1 MLRPIPTPEVM
12 SKAARAR
19 SLLYVPAQND
29 QKAKDGAA
37 RTSGEMSGS
46 MSSTLGVS
54 KKPGRSE
61 LQRQNPQNQQ
71 KKTSPSSKQTA
82 SATLCCPQSAQRWPI
97 VMLYTAQHSFVI
109 YTDVRSLNMVGKFD
123 RFWILRTIAGEKH
136 LFLEYFLNPQFL
148 GITHFDQFLF
158 PNISHL
164 DRQTFWVWCAPT
176 RIVSF
181 FCYMICFQQGSTIW
195 QSNWQFLGW
204 NAAKDWGRTGKEG
217 FFTAKLPAPWLQ
229 EKEAKLC
236 IQYSTLVTII
246 VVQLLVTLVRMQL
259 ALFLAYPSIN
269 AVHECISMSFV
280 LIYI

>member
-1 MLRPIPTPEVM
+1 MLRPIPTPEVI

-136 LFLEYFLNPQFL
+136 LFLEYLLNPQFL
-148 GITHFDQFLF
+148 TLINSYFQTSLIWIGRRFECGALQLELF
-158 PNISHL
+158 PSLKYSFVIWFVFNRVQQFGKATGS
-164 DRQTFWVWCAPT
+164 FW
-176 RIVSF
+176 
-181 FCYMICFQQGSTIW
+181 
-195 QSNWQFLGW
+195 
-204 NAAKDWGRTGKEG
+204 DE
-217 FFTAKLPAPWLQ
+217 
-229 EKEAKLC
+229 
-236 IQYSTLVTII
+236 
-246 VVQLLVTLVRMQL
+246 MQL
-259 ALFLAYPSIN
+259 RTEEELARRDSSPPSFLHLGCRKKKQNCAFSTPP
-269 AVHECISMSFV
+269 
-280 LIYI
+280 